1 MTVAGGVPVVLASA
15 SPRRA
20 DVLRMLGL
28 RFRVVPAGVEERLG
42 AVESPNGYVERLSRA
57 KVSEVVAGHPG
68 ALVVGGDTVVVM
80 DGRVFEKPEGPAA
93 AVEMLTSLAG
103 RTHRVYSGLAVAA
116 KGKVES
122 RVARAGVTFRPATRE
137 MIERYVETGEP
148 LDKAGSY
155 GIQGY
160 GAALVHRI
168 EGDYYTVV
176 GLSVAALVGLLPRV
190 GLKYRPGA
198 IVPLSPPG
206 EDGDS

>member
-1 MTVAGGVPVVLASA
+1 MTIAGGVPVVLASA

-80 DGRVFEKPEGPAA
+80 DGRVFEKPEGPAE
-93 AVEMLTSLAG
+93 AVEMLASLAG
-103 RTHRVYSGLAVAA
+103 RTHRVYSGLAVSAN
-116 KGKVES
+116 GKVES

-190 GLKYRPGA
+190 GLRYRPGA

-206 EDGDS
+206 EEGDS

>member
-1 MTVAGGVPVVLASA
+1 M
-15 SPRRA
+15 
-20 DVLRMLGL
+20 
-28 RFRVVPAGVEERLG
+28 
-42 AVESPNGYVERLSRA
+42 
-57 KVSEVVAGHPG
+57 AGHPG

-80 DGRVFEKPEGPAA
+80 DGRVFEKPEGPAE
-93 AVEMLTSLAG
+93 AVEMLVSLAG
-103 RTHRVYSGLAVAA
+103 RTHRVYSGLAVSAN
-116 KGKVES
+116 GKVES